1 MPLCVSNRYLTTTSR
16 CFAYVN
22 YKIVILL
29 KKCKWIFCG
38 ILVDM
43 MCIISTHTGTALF
56 VAFLMPEMVLL
67 SNLNQNKG
75 TYE

>member
-1 MPLCVSNRYLTTTSR
+1 MPLCVSNCYFTTTSR
-16 CFAYVN
+16 YFVPFTN
-22 YKIVILL
+22 KIVILL

-43 MCIISTHTGTALF
+43 MCIISTHNGTALF
-56 VAFLMPEMVLL
+56 VAFLMPEMVFL

-75 TYE
+75 AYE